1 MVRDSAV
8 TRSYELI
15 EREETDSMLEKSRGE
30 FRMLVRRNA
39 EPYLMGILLPEIFM
53 VIISWSVFWLPLI
66 APFAMPRVATA
77 LIAFL
82 TLMTLSLRTNAMLP
96 VRGDVSWLDL
106 VESNCSGLM
115 FYNVV
120 FNVCCL
126 VLYHQFDEKK
136 LAETIDREMIVIY
149 AAMVLVLAG
158 LCLYATH
165 GEELHIVAL
174 VCMVLRS
181 LFGCGYVG
189 LCIYRLHNLRKERL
203 SEAEATQ
210 SAPVSSMKQ

>member
-136 LAETIDREMIVIY
+136 LAETIDREMIFIY
-149 AAMVLVLAG
+149 ASMAIILAG
-158 LCLYATH
+158 LCMCATH
-165 GEELHIVAL
+165 GQELWIVAL
-174 VCMVLRS
+174 VCNVLLG
-181 LFGCGYVG
+181 LFGMGYVAI
-189 LCIYRLHNLRKERL
+189 CIWRLYQLRQERRA
-203 SEAEATQ
+203 EAEATQ
-210 SAPVSSMKQ
+210 SAPVSSVKA